1 MKFKCY
7 ITTCYN
13 PRLLVGEFDT
23 KAEADSYIRGSA
35 SGWVE
40 LASPTHNETGCES

>member
-13 PRLLVGEFDT
+13 QRLLVGEFET

-35 SGWVE
+35 SAWIEDGAE
-40 LASPTHNETGCES
+40 AQTQERITP